1 MNKTINQ
8 LRLFLCT
15 FSGEDDFII
24 RRCPKEIQLSFAAIG
39 FFVILI
45 FIGCFIS
52 ATTFTYSIFDQ
63 NALISAPFGIFWALM
78 ISLIYL
84 LLLYTI
90 TPPILPNRNKKAQ
103 SLSNDLN
110 SSNENNIF
118 SITML
123 LRVVFMLL
131 MAIIIAQPL
140 SVYFFSKNT
149 DKSIERFKQEQRAR
163 MIIVSDSLFINS
175 EIALKKDFD
184 SKLNFKISNRSKEEI
199 FIDKSFI
206 DLKVIEDE
214 KVIDYSISILDSINK
229 LDNILFLSKD
239 QKSIRDNLVEKLS
252 KMIEFEI
259 RSDLNFK
266 NKIDSINCS
275 DVSIK
280 EDFDKYKS
288 DLKSIINSKINNYD
302 KLDILLNNSNF
313 YIQKISILFKEIPS
327 SWIVTLLV
335 CIIFLLPIYLKFII
349 RNKTGYYELRKKYE
363 KNIVEDAYEDFK
375 IQYSKILSTKI
386 KDYNFKYKSK
396 LDQFLLKL
404 KSIDK
409 ESYKKFSLQFEKEFQ
424 EENIEYFENWI
435 DCPFKTIKSPIINI
449 KNNEKEFLDFIY
461 SIEEE

>member
-131 MAIIIAQPL
+131 MAIIL
-140 SVYFFSKNT
+140 SL
-149 DKSIERFKQEQRAR
+149 IH
-163 MIIVSDSLFINS
+163 I
-175 EIALKKDFD
+175 
-184 SKLNFKISNRSKEEI
+184 
-199 FIDKSFI
+199 
-206 DLKVIEDE
+206 
-214 KVIDYSISILDSINK
+214 
-229 LDNILFLSKD
+229 
-239 QKSIRDNLVEKLS
+239 
-252 KMIEFEI
+252 
-259 RSDLNFK
+259 
-266 NKIDSINCS
+266 
-275 DVSIK
+275 
-280 EDFDKYKS
+280 
-288 DLKSIINSKINNYD
+288 
-302 KLDILLNNSNF
+302 
-313 YIQKISILFKEIPS
+313 
-327 SWIVTLLV
+327 
-335 CIIFLLPIYLKFII
+335 
-349 RNKTGYYELRKKYE
+349 
-363 KNIVEDAYEDFK
+363 
-375 IQYSKILSTKI
+375 
-386 KDYNFKYKSK
+386 
-396 LDQFLLKL
+396 
-404 KSIDK
+404 
-409 ESYKKFSLQFEKEFQ
+409 
-424 EENIEYFENWI
+424 
-435 DCPFKTIKSPIINI
+435 
-449 KNNEKEFLDFIY
+449 
-461 SIEEE
+461 